1 LSVNILEKR
10 KTEIESN
17 LTEAN
22 KLREEILAE
31 KKKFESEKEKIRG
44 EFDQE
49 IEKFQ
54 ASILEKSRQLE
65 QDNHKAREEIIQ
77 KALLEQ
83 KQLKEN
89 IFKVIQEDL
98 LNSYSV
104 ILTKVLKDHASS
116 ENVSDSIKSSWESF
130 KNKKL

>member
-1 LSVNILEKR
+1 VIGLKKSDAVNK
-10 KTEIESN
+10 
-17 LTEAN
+17 
-22 KLREEILAE
+22 

-89 IFKVIQEDL
+89 IF
-98 LNSYSV
+98 YH
-104 ILTKVLKDHASS
+104 ILHLRLQLRC
-116 ENVSDSIKSSWESF
+116 F
-130 KNKKL
+130 KMVNWFIS